1 MSGDQELIGMV
12 NESKTAKENR
22 EREAA
27 CREEL
32 KRIRRQE
39 KRRAFWLG
47 ARKALLWILAGAV
60 TLLLMCMGQIAVW
73 LASVITCGC
82 TVAAAI
88 VIDRYVWRW
97 RRG

>member
-12 NESKTAKENR
+12 NDSGKEKRNR
-22 EREAA
+22 EAEA
-27 CREEL
+27 
-32 KRIRRQE
+32 Q
-39 KRRAFWLG
+39 
-47 ARKALLWILAGAV
+47 ARKELEAKLRRERKREFWKEIRTALLWILAGAV
-60 TLLLMCMGQIAVW
+60 TLLLMVLGQIAVW

-88 VIDRYVWRW
+88 VIDRYWRRW